1 MNAGEAALIG
11 ALLNQGKSLE
21 EARGIL
27 AAAARGE
34 QAARDVITEVVRVI
48 SQHPAA
54 FHTESP
60 VSSLYQGSALK
71 FKGRQD
77 IHEEPLYPA
86 DNALHAHYRLGA
98 VSLFPQGDP
107 NDELTRNMAFQ
118 PQDRM
123 AFSPLPSQ
131 PYSTEGVALLLII
144 ANFARTPEG
153 QKSLERI
160 VVKYL
165 DSCTKIIE
173 SVEDAC
179 HSNWL
184 TALNNQHITATI
196 GHRIGLID
204 DAGYLKIMSHYQSV
218 FDKMWQ
224 KDVALGALSGVTTLV
239 QGSKTS
245 ITSQEAGQYG
255 AKSSEGAAGIPA
267 LTSILTKVMA
277 GV

>member
-21 EARGIL
+21 EAQGIM
-27 AAAARGE
+27 AAAQAGN
-34 QAARDVITEVVRVI
+34 QAARDVITEVVRLVVVH
-48 SQHPAA
+48 SA
-54 FHTESP
+54 FHTEAP
-60 VSSLYQGSALK
+60 VSSLYQASALK

-77 IHEEPLYPA
+77 PHEEPLYPA
-86 DNALHAHYRLGA
+86 DNALHAHFRLGA

-224 KDVALGALSGVTTLV
+224 KDIALGALSGVTTLV
-239 QGSKTS
+239 QGSKINQGES
-245 ITSQEAGQYG
+245 GQG
-255 AKSSEGAAGIPA
+255 ASGIPA
-267 LTSILTKVMA
+267 LTSILTKAMA
-277 GV
+277 AGA

>member
-11 ALLNQGKSLE
+11 ALLNQGKTLE
-21 EARGIL
+21 EAKAIL

-34 QAARDVITEVVRVI
+34 QAARDVITEVVRLVTTQI
-48 SQHPAA
+48 VV
-54 FHTESP
+54 HTEAP

-71 FKGRQD
+71 FALRQD

-98 VSLFPQGDP
+98 VSLFPQGDI

-131 PYSTEGVALLLII
+131 PYSIEGAALLLII
-144 ANFARTPEG
+144 ANFARNPEG

-160 VVKYL
+160 VIKYL

-239 QGSKTS
+239 QGSKT
-245 ITSQEAGQYG
+245 TTG
-255 AKSSEGAAGIPA
+255 EGASATGIPA
-267 LTSILTKVMA
+267 LTSILTKVLA
-277 GV
+277 GA